1 MVQHLGEIMDETLAA
16 AETLAARRAA
26 YPEIARIEVSEL
38 IAAGRRGA
46 VFRGVRDGAEVA
58 LRLMHVPD
66 PATAIARM
74 AEALDELAGHMTD
87 GPFRVPRLVTALPE
101 AGAIVTQFIPGERLR
116 DRLATAPEGERDEQL
131 RAAGQWFAQIV
142 APPARHRVGA
152 FQPQFWTERRAAAL
166 DRAAAEDR
174 PDGDPQMARALARR
188 LEEMTPPLRGARVT
202 QGRGHGDFHAGKLI
216 RTSEALY
223 GVDIEGAHFL
233 PMAKELARFL
243 VHLELQTPRDGPG
256 WHGVSAADC
265 GALLAEVPLAPHD
278 EDAILPFMI
287 GVELGDACAGPPREG
302 ADDARLMRAIG
313 AYLAA
318 TAP

>member
-1 MVQHLGEIMDETLAA
+1 MAQHLGGIMDETLAA
-16 AETLAARRAA
+16 AEILAARRAA
-26 YPEIARIEVSEL
+26 HPEIARIEVSEL

-46 VFRGVRDGAEVA
+46 VFRGVDDDVEVA

-66 PATAIARM
+66 PATAVARM
-74 AEALDELAGHMTD
+74 AEALEELAGHMAD
-87 GPFRVPRLVTALPE
+87 GPFRVPRLVSALPE
-101 AGAIVTQFIPGERLR
+101 AAAIVTQFIPGRTLR
-116 DRLATAPEGERDEQL
+116 DRLATAPEVERDDRL
-131 RAAGQWFAQIV
+131 RAAGQWFAQLV

-152 FQPQFWTERRAAAL
+152 FQPQFWAERRAAAL
-166 DRAAAEDR
+166 DRAAAKDR
-174 PDGDPQMARALARR
+174 PGRDPQMARALARR
-188 LEEMTPPLRGARVT
+188 LEEMAPPLRGARVT

-216 RTSEALY
+216 LAPDALY

-233 PMAKELARFL
+233 PMVKELARFL
-243 VHLELQTPRDGPG
+243 VHLELRAPRDGPG

-265 GALLAEVPLAPHD
+265 TALFAEVPLAPHD

-287 GVELGDACAGPPREG
+287 GVELGDACARPPDG